1 MSLVLSNAFK
11 GLLLSSY
18 VNIKFDLAVKLLQDL
33 IDRPKV
39 EIHHVDI
46 LSDINKETELPI
58 INKLK
63 ERIFKTKSNDKM
75 IFSDNKDK
83 IKFQNGQAVILC
95 NSFSCP
101 FYLMSN
107 PHLKLS
113 YSNDHHIHSFI
124 TLRVRKSLSH
134 SLKIYKL

>member
-18 VNIKFDLAVKLLQDL
+18 VNIRFDLGVKSFQDL

-39 EIHHVDI
+39 EIYHNNI
-46 LSDINKETELPI
+46 LDNINKETELPI
-58 INKLK
+58 MHKLK
-63 ERIFKTKSNDKM
+63 ERIFKTKSNGKM
-75 IFSDNKDK
+75 IFSDNRE
-83 IKFQNGQAVILC
+83 IKFQIGQAVILC
-95 NSFSCP
+95 SSFACP
-101 FYLMSN
+101 FYLMVN
-107 PHLKLS
+107 PQLKLS

-124 TLRVRKSLSH
+124 TLRVRKSHSH

>member
-18 VNIKFDLAVKLLQDL
+18 SNIKFDLAVKSFEDL
-33 IDRPKV
+33 IDKPKV
-39 EIHHVDI
+39 EIYYYNIVNNI
-46 LSDINKETELPI
+46 KNETQLSIM
-58 INKLK
+58 NKLR
-63 ERIFKTKSNDKM
+63 ERISKTKSYNNLM
-75 IFSDNKDK
+75 ISDNKD
-83 IKFQNGQAVILC
+83 IVKFQIGQAVILC
-95 NSFSCP
+95 TSFSCP
-101 FYLMSN
+101 IYLMLN

-124 TLRVRKSLSH
+124 TLRVRKSHSH